1 MDSDGVVDYTDPSS
15 DDSVLYVGMDIANG
29 DPRMVGGHLIDI
41 QDLTGPGLCDDGTPD
56 LNNDG
61 QANVFMIPFDADGDG
76 DASTVTR
83 FNEEGDPNCQIEI
96 SPVTGDLTS
105 ETYELEVFAC
115 GGDRGLKLSGDRL
128 FLFRLTM
135 EEGVGQDV
143 VELKVFKDVDH
154 MCTDFNVAEVTGS
167 HEGLTAAQLTALGQN
182 PDFGRDIEFVI
193 KRIDSLVVTAHG
205 TYPGC
210 TEFPDYR
217 EVRFALGEGG
227 VSTLSGA
234 IGDLSEEDVIEAP
247 FTIVAP
253 EIEVT
258 KGVRCA
264 GDTGRLVVAQ
274 ALPESTVEF
283 VIDVENTGNVDLA
296 VTLDDVLQE
305 FGLATATVDETYL
318 GATLYRPADGSGIV
332 ETIAFDNA
340 GDYGLN
346 PTFFVPGGSGSPGF
360 LGGVIDGAARYM
372 GVLQGVSAC
381 PTYVPGDK
389 MELVFRVRVD
399 APEECDGQ
407 IDPDIRNKITAV
419 GDPDIPPVADGDE
432 VTDAPGNVPLDELVG
447 VDTYR
452 EMHVNSPASDDN
464 VADVQILC
472 RKLTFEK
479 EARYVADC
487 ENPPACDDDTDFSD
501 TAVIPQEATLPICIQ
516 YRYTI
521 TNDGEVD
528 ELIDLSEEFLAGD
541 IGPGVEFDCTLPL
554 VLNDVILS
562 AGGGHVQVCCVLKF
576 TTEEALDDFLTFD
589 DARECNAIQPP
600 GYNDPGCYS
609 NCAKVTADV
618 TNLEGICN
626 GVPPLELYDYA
637 TFCDG
642 RCTGRIG
649 DFVWYDGS
657 EADCNGCQ
665 EDGEQGIPNVTVV
678 LKDAGGAVIA
688 TDVTDANGYYLFT
701 GLCAGDYTVEVD
713 ESTLPDGYYPS
724 PSQQDCADPSTA
736 NDSNGSPADVTL
748 TTDHSEDLTIDFGYC
763 TPCDGRI
770 GDFVWYDGN
779 SEECNGC
786 QEPGEQGIPNVTV
799 VLKDAG
805 GAVIATDVTDANG
818 YYLFTGLCAGDYTVE
833 VDESTLPDGYYPS
846 PSQQDCAD
854 PSTANDSNGSPAD
867 VTLTTDHSED
877 LTIDFGYCTPCD
889 GRIGDFVWYDGN
901 SEECNGC
908 QEPGE
913 QGIPNVTVV
922 LKDAGGAVIATD
934 VTDADG
940 YYLFTG
946 LCAGDYTVEVD
957 ESTLPDGYYASPSQ
971 QDCADPSTAN
981 DSNGSPADVTL
992 TTDHSEDL
1000 TIDFGYCTP
1009 CSGRI
1014 GDFVWLDG
1022 GGADCN
1028 GCQEDGEQGIPNVTV
1043 ILKDASGAVIAT
1055 TVTDADGYYLF
1066 TDLCAGDYTVEI
1078 DAGTLPPD
1086 VVPAPCTNPEC
1097 ADPAQANDNNCSPA
1111 DVTLTEDDS
1120 EDLTIDFG
1128 YCSEG
1133 QCDLVLEKRGC
1144 VIVPGTCV
1152 PTVWISATPAE
1163 GGEGCSH
1170 GYWKNHTGNW
1180 PDPYSPWS
1188 DFDATFGV
1196 NVFNPNKSLY
1206 RALGLTGGGVNAL
1219 AREATAALLN
1229 AASAGVDYSLSVS
1242 EVIAMV
1248 QGAVAPGGDVE
1259 GTKDTLEFFNT
1270 QNCPFDR
1277 CEEPC
1282 LLQVTFGA
1290 SDNCGEPT
1298 VTGVIDIG
1306 CQEIPVTSG
1315 QIVQVQ
1321 CDTSGCEYQWM
1332 GNILVIESP
1341 QAVLNVTAGGADCGT
1356 PQTCSLD
1363 LCDVNCDVG
1372 GSQECVGS
1380 GSCDGCEPSISISAT
1395 PTGRDGGND
1404 GGRCWCRLRVDYSA
1418 TDNCGDATTSAYI
1431 DIGCDQIPVSDGQIV
1446 EYVCDTGKCDCWYY
1460 WDHGVLRIVSYQIV
1474 VHVTAEGE
1482 CGTPKTCTL
1491 DLCALNCSQGG
1502 STECPG
1508 GGDCN
1513 GGGGSGDCITEV
1525 PCEMSAGAD
1534 VEYTYAV
1541 TNNSAGPVTDVEV
1554 VDDVLGE
1561 IPGSPIASIAAGET
1575 VTLTAIG
1582 FVTEETT
1589 NTATATGWLG
1599 DIQCEASDSATI
1611 TFEDCDE
1618 CDLVVDKQ
1626 ACVVMPDECEPT
1638 VWISATPSRDDGGRC
1653 GCRLRV
1659 NYGAS
1664 DNCGDATLSA
1674 YIDIGCHLI
1683 PISDGQVVDFV
1694 CDTGKCDCWYY
1705 WDAGVLHIYSYQIV
1719 VYVTAEGECGTPKT
1733 CSLNL
1738 CALDC
1743 SQGGG
1748 TECTGGGDCGNGGEC
1763 ITEVPCEMSAGAD
1776 VEYTYAIT
1784 NNGDQAVT
1792 DVAVI
1797 DDVLGEIPGS
1807 PIPSI
1812 GPGETVTLSAIDF
1825 VTEETTNT
1833 VTVAGYVGQIL
1844 CRASD
1849 TATITFEECEP
1860 CDLVVDKQGCVVI
1873 PDQCE
1878 PSISI
1883 SATPTGR
1890 DGGTDGG
1897 RCWCRLRV
1905 NYSVTENCG
1914 DATTSAYIDI
1924 GCDQIPVSDG
1934 QIVEFVCD
1942 TGKCDCWYYWDAGVL
1957 HIYSYQIVVYVTA
1970 EGECGTPTTCSL
1982 NLCALNCSQG
1992 GSTECVGGGDC
2003 SGGDGECVT
2012 EVPCELS
2019 DGADVE
2025 YTFTITNN
2033 GYQAITD
2040 VAVIDDVLG
2049 EIPGSPIASI
2059 GVGETVTLSAV
2070 GFVTEETTNTVTVTG
2085 YVGQVECEATDSETI
2100 TFEPCPGGQGCTPGY
2115 WKNHLW
2121 AWPNAYQ
2128 PCDDFDATFGVDA
2141 FDPDITLNQA
2151 VWLGGGGVDALGRH
2165 AVAALLNAASAGV
2178 DYGMTVEQVI
2188 AAVQQALAPGGD
2200 VEGTKDLLESFNEQG
2215 CPLSGSIP
2223 TGVLGDVNCDGVI
2236 NMFDV
2241 DLFAVAL
2248 ATATDDPPFGEYF
2261 SRNSACNPMR
2271 ADMDQNGVV
2280 DLFDVEPFVDLL
2292 TAD

>member
-1 MDSDGVVDYTDPSS
+1 MTHSDVTRIVVYMLLGCVVAATASPALAQFTADGRLDEEALLVPTVIDGRIGYAAFVVDTSPEGGDPGVDGFRDGPFSPTLIPPCAVCVDAVNGRARTPFGTGQLTVIYLMDSDGVVDYTDPSS

-41 QDLTGPGLCDDGTPD
+41 QDLSGPGLCDDGTPD

-61 QANVFMIPFDADGDG
+61 QANVFMIPFDADGNG

-154 MCTDFNVAEVTGS
+154 LCTDFNVAEVTGS
-167 HEGLTAAQLTALGQN
+167 HEGLTAAQLTALGQD

-264 GDTGRLVVAQ
+264 GDTGRLVAAQ

-283 VIDVENTGNVDLA
+283 VIEVENTGNVDLA

-318 GATLYRPADGSGIV
+318 SATLYRPADGSGIV

-381 PTYVPGDK
+381 PMYVPGDK

-407 IDPDIRNKITAV
+407 IDPDIRNKIAAV

-432 VTDAPGNVPLDELVG
+432 VTDAPGNVPLDELAG

-452 EMHVNSPASDDN
+452 EMYVNSPASDDN

-479 EARYVADC
+479 EVRYVADC

-501 TAVIPQEATLPICIQ
+501 TAIIPQEATLPICIQ

-554 VLNDVILS
+554 VLNDVVLS

-576 TTEEALDDFLTFD
+576 ATEEALDDFLTFD

-600 GYNDPGCYS
+600 GYDDPGCYS

-618 TNLEGICN
+618 TSLEGICN

-657 EADCNGCQ
+657 EA
-665 EDGEQGIPNVTVV
+665 
-678 LKDAGGAVIA
+678 
-688 TDVTDANGYYLFT
+688 
-701 GLCAGDYTVEVD
+701 
-713 ESTLPDGYYPS
+713 
-724 PSQQDCADPSTA
+724 
-736 NDSNGSPADVTL
+736 
-748 TTDHSEDLTIDFGYC
+748 
-763 TPCDGRI
+763 
-770 GDFVWYDGN
+770 
-779 SEECNGC
+779 ECNGC

-799 VLKDAG
+799 VLKDSSG
-805 GAVIATDVTDANG
+805 T
-818 YYLFTGLCAGDYTVE
+818 
-833 VDESTLPDGYYPS
+833 
-846 PSQQDCAD
+846 
-854 PSTANDSNGSPAD
+854 
-867 VTLTTDHSED
+867 
-877 LTIDFGYCTPCD
+877 
-889 GRIGDFVWYDGN
+889 
-901 SEECNGC
+901 
-908 QEPGE
+908 
-913 QGIPNVTVV
+913 
-922 LKDAGGAVIATD
+922 VIATD

-1009 CSGRI
+1009 CDGRI

-1028 GCQEDGEQGIPNVTV
+1028 GCQEDGEQGIPGVTV

-1066 TDLCAGDYTVEI
+1066 TGLCAGDYTVEI
-1078 DAGTLPPD
+1078 DDGTLPPG

-1341 QAVLNVTAGGADCGT
+1341 QAVLNVTASGADCGT

-1363 LCDVNCDVG
+1363 LCDVNCDAG

-1404 GGRCWCRLRVDYSA
+1404 GGRCWCRLRVNYSA

-1513 GGGGSGDCITEV
+1513 GGGGGGDCITAV

-1554 VDDVLGE
+1554 IDDMLGE
-1561 IPGSPIASIAAGET
+1561 VPGSPIASIAAGET

-1618 CDLVVDKQ
+1618 CDLVVDKRG
-1626 ACVVMPDECEPT
+1626 CVVMPDECEPT

-1748 TECTGGGDCGNGGEC
+1748 TECTGGGNCGNGGEC

-1792 DVAVI
+1792 DVSVI

-1849 TATITFEECEP
+1849 TATITFE
-1860 CDLVVDKQGCVVI
+1860 
-1873 PDQCE
+1873 
-1878 PSISI
+1878 
-1883 SATPTGR
+1883 
-1890 DGGTDGG
+1890 
-1897 RCWCRLRV
+1897 
-1905 NYSVTENCG
+1905 
-1914 DATTSAYIDI
+1914 
-1924 GCDQIPVSDG
+1924 
-1934 QIVEFVCD
+1934 
-1942 TGKCDCWYYWDAGVL
+1942 
-1957 HIYSYQIVVYVTA
+1957 
-1970 EGECGTPTTCSL
+1970 
-1982 NLCALNCSQG
+1982 
-1992 GSTECVGGGDC
+1992 
-2003 SGGDGECVT
+2003 
-2012 EVPCELS
+2012 
-2019 DGADVE
+2019 
-2025 YTFTITNN
+2025 
-2033 GYQAITD
+2033 
-2040 VAVIDDVLG
+2040 
-2049 EIPGSPIASI
+2049 
-2059 GVGETVTLSAV
+2059 
-2070 GFVTEETTNTVTVTG
+2070 
-2085 YVGQVECEATDSETI
+2085 
-2100 TFEPCPGGQGCTPGY
+2100 PCPGGQGCTPGY

-2121 AWPNAYQ
+2121 AWPSAYQ

-2178 DYGMTVEQVI
+2178 DYGMSVEQVI

-2248 ATATDDPPFGEYF
+2248 ASATDDPPFGDYF
-2261 SRNSACNPMR
+2261 ARDPACNPMR

-2280 DLFDVEPFVDLL
+2280 DLFDVEPFVELL